1 MDYIQR
7 SIELN
12 GPFLLFE
19 ALFLVGGILL
29 IVAGYK
35 IKKKSKK
42 TSLVSIVAGTVII
55 LLTLYVM
62 FSTLVFRLNS

>member
-1 MDYIQR
+1 MDSIQR